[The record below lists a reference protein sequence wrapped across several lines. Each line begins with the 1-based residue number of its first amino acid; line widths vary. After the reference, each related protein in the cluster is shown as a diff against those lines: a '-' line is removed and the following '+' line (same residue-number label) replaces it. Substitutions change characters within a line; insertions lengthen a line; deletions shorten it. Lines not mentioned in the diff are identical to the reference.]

1 MGGGGEND
9 KQARA
14 RGRRARVRRRGTRG
28 SAFMSQK
35 KSALTRQRSSSSAT
49 LAPIRIDT
57 PGLHDGGISLESP
70 HLTGLSA
77 AFSGGCPLDSPPSQ
91 GAFDPDAWKAQHA
104 PSAATAIP
112 PPVTTARP
120 AGVSTRAISTL
131 SGGSGGGG
139 GGRSGEPKSPGKRKS
154 PLVPGPIQTFS
165 LAAGDEDVDGVPVP
179 DSPSKRRS
187 FERPANA
194 PPLVDAPPVTVTD
207 VFAPGMMR
215 CPVFRI
221 PCVLPLPAGVV
232 LAFAEARQS
241 WHDHGVIDLVCRRSE
256 DDGYT
261 WGTAR
266 TVCTGASIGKARL
279 VTVGNPAAVWD
290 GETKTVWL
298 LFCSNLK
305 EDQEWQIHAGQGRSL
320 TGRQHQGLQHLGL
333 QPPAHRA
340 ATPRAVAS
348 SA

>member
-1 MGGGGEND
+1 MSGKENESRHAGGE
-9 KQARA
+9 RA
-14 RGRRARVRRRGTRG
+14 SVGRRGTRG

-35 KSALTRQRSSSSAT
+35 KSPLTRQRSSSSAT

-104 PSAATAIP
+104 PSTATSRPPAI
-112 PPVTTARP
+112 TTARA
-120 AGVSTRAISTL
+120 AGVSTRAVSTL
-131 SGGSGGGG
+131 AGGCAERQSGE
-139 GGRSGEPKSPGKRKS
+139 RSAEPKSPGKRKS
-154 PLVPGPIQTFS
+154 PLGPGPIQTFPP
-165 LAAGDEDVDGVPVP
+165 AGDEALDGLPVP
-179 DSPSKRRS
+179 DSPSKARRKS

-194 PPLVDAPPVTVTD
+194 PPLVEPDAPPVAITD

-241 WHDHGVIDLVCRRSE
+241 WHDHGVIDLVCL
-256 DDGYT
+256 GA
-261 WGTAR
+261 WG
-266 TVCTGASIGKARL
+266 
-279 VTVGNPAAVWD
+279 
-290 GETKTVWL
+290 
-298 LFCSNLK
+298 
-305 EDQEWQIHAGQGRSL
+305 
-320 TGRQHQGLQHLGL
+320 
-333 QPPAHRA
+333 
-340 ATPRAVAS
+340 
-348 SA
+348 

>member
-1 MGGGGEND
+1 ML
-9 KQARA
+9 R
-14 RGRRARVRRRGTRG
+14 
-28 SAFMSQK
+28 MSLRPRS
-35 KSALTRQRSSSSAT
+35 KSPLTRQRSNEGK
-49 LAPIRIDT
+49 LAPILIDT

-77 AFSGGCPLDSPPSQ
+77 AFSGGCPLDSPPSD
-91 GAFDPDAWKAQHA
+91 GALDPDAWKAQHA
-104 PSAATAIP
+104 SSAATAMP
-112 PPVTTARP
+112 PPITTARA
-120 AGVSTRAISTL
+120 AGASTRAVSTL
-131 SGGSGGGG
+131 SGGRAERQSGD
-139 GGRSGEPKSPGKRKS
+139 RSVDPKSPGKRKS
-154 PLVPGPIQTFS
+154 PLVPGPIQTFN
-165 LAAGDEDVDGVPVP
+165 LTAGEEDVDGVPVP

-187 FERPANA
+187 FERAANA
-194 PPLVDAPPVTVTD
+194 PALVEPDAPPVSITD

-221 PCVLPLPAGVV
+221 PCVLPLPDGVV

-279 VTVGNPAAVWD
+279 ATVGNPAAVWD
-290 GETKTVWL
+290 GQTKTVWL

-305 EDQEWQIHAGQGRSL
+305 EDQEWQIHAGQGRS
-320 TGRQHQGLQHLGL
+320 
-333 QPPAHRA
+333 P
-340 ATPRAVAS
+340 
-348 SA
+348 